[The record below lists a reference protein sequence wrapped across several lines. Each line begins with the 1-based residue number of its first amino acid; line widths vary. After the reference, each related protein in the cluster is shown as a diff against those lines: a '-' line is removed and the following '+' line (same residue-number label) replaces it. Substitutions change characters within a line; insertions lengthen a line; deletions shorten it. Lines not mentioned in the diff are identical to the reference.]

1 MVPTLTATLGVK
13 GHRPVVGTRDCKD
26 TLYVFGVLNL
36 VSGAVHANTLES
48 LQAEN
53 RRASDSKTRRMQRAF
68 AKHLH
73 HIGQVH
79 FREKNPRV
87 VLTID
92 NAPWHRG
99 PLIDAAMRENPH
111 LEFYRMP
118 SYSPQ
123 LNVIERFWKT
133 LRRRATH
140 NRLFDTI
147 ADMKASV
154 RNSLRY
160 FQTVRSRMLSLIN
173 GRPKKIPK

>member
-1 MVPTLTATLGVK
+1 MVPTLTAALGVK
-13 GHRPVVGTRDCKD
+13 GHRPVAGTRDRKD
-26 TLYVFGVLNL
+26 VLYVFGVLNL
-36 VSGAVHANTLES
+36 SSEAVHTNTLES
-48 LQAEN
+48 LQGVGVN
-53 RRASDSKTRRMQRAF
+53 RRAGDSKTRRMQKAF
-68 AKHLH
+68 ARHLH
-73 HIGQVH
+73 HIGQVYSG
-79 FREKNPRV
+79 EKNPRV

-140 NRLFDTI
+140 NR
-147 ADMKASV
+147 AV
-154 RNSLRY
+154 
-160 FQTVRSRMLSLIN
+160 
-173 GRPKKIPK
+173 